1 MERPLEVLEKSMN
14 FTHTCL
20 YEPWCS
26 YLGKQCRF
34 DLVIRTDPDENLKK
48 KYDFV
53 FCFQFP
59 KDLFKEN
66 VTDEISYEDNGL
78 PVKVRIFP

>member
-1 MERPLEVLEKSMN
+1 MKIL
-14 FTHTCL
+14 
-20 YEPWCS
+20 
-26 YLGKQCRF
+26 
-34 DLVIRTDPDENLKK
+34 K
-48 KYDFV
+48 KYDFW

-78 PVKVRIFP
+78 PVKVFIST